1 MVTVSAKKR
10 LESIEH
16 DIIPSM
22 FVGVL
27 SKDDKWL
34 KKTLEDTLPTL
45 EKRTLNL
52 AREAVKSGECS
63 IDDPLCSEERIR
75 ALFEE
80 TRAKLEKE
88 HVTRESRTRWQHR

>member
-10 LESIEH
+10 LESIER

-34 KKTLEDTLPTL
+34 KKTLEDTLPAL
-45 EKRTLNL
+45 ETRALRL
-52 AREAVKSGECS
+52 AMEAVESKECTL
-63 IDDPLCSEERIR
+63 DDPLCSEERIR
-75 ALFEE
+75 ALFKD
-80 TRAKLEKE
+80 TRARLEKE
-88 HVTRESRTRWQHR
+88 HITRESRTRWQH